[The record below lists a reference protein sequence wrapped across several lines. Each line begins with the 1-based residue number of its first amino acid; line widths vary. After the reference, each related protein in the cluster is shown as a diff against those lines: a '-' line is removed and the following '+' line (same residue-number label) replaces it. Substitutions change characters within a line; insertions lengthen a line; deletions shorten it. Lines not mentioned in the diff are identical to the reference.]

1 MRKRKTAKRKKTKR
15 TPIGCARNWK
25 SETEEEQARK
35 QSQVRSSSIWKKKKG
50 RGEKERERGRED
62 KMPASLEAMRRLT
75 TSPAG
80 RRGEC
85 LRSSA
90 HSHSHSR
97 RTTTTSTGKSKG
109 KGNKKG
115 GPESKAAV
123 QGKVVSSPRVTHR
136 RNDAAVSEKMRRLKQ
151 KALAV
156 WQSVD
161 EEEALHATEKAE
173 KKRAKKKAER
183 ELQQKV
189 LLEARCEFMEEK
201 IVAQNEY
208 IRELSSALAVA
219 KSALASAMSCL
230 ETPIESEDIL
240 TTKLPDLS
248 RYIPD
253 DQARQKGEEESCDA
267 ESFSRIETALWQAD
281 VLLESS
287 IGVGGENKTSSPKE
301 EEKET
306 SFVSRRE

>member
-1 MRKRKTAKRKKTKR
+1 MLQFGFIILFT
-15 TPIGCARNWK
+15 
-25 SETEEEQARK
+25 
-35 QSQVRSSSIWKKKKG
+35 
-50 RGEKERERGRED
+50 
-62 KMPASLEAMRRLT
+62 LFLF
-75 TSPAG
+75 
-80 RRGEC
+80 EC
-85 LRSSA
+85 VNYDVLFHNADPQRA
-90 HSHSHSR
+90 DY
-97 RTTTTSTGKSKG
+97 KP
-109 KGNKKG
+109 GNKTLLSDVIKDQCVARFSF
-115 GPESKAAV
+115 PTWICLLLALVFWAT
-123 QGKVVSSPRVTHR
+123 R
-136 RNDAAVSEKMRRLKQ
+136 
-151 KALAV
+151 ALATFYHFFQFWDIKSFYNV
-156 WQSVD
+156 ALKITDD
-161 EEEALHATEKAE
+161 ELDSISWHEI
-173 KKRAKKKAER
+173 
-183 ELQQKV
+183 QQR
-189 LLEARCEFMEEK
+189 L